1 MRQEHFGG
9 HMKIAIDG
17 PAGSGKSTIAKKVAK
32 TLGIE
37 YIDTG
42 AMYRALAFYMNE
54 NNLSLQ
60 ELKNEMDLINIEF
73 KKERTFINGKDIS
86 DFIRTNE
93 ISSLAS
99 KVSRDKEIREKL
111 VDLQRKLADKVSCVM
126 EGRDITSV
134 VLKDAE
140 YKFYLDAN
148 PMVRAKRRLNDLKGK
163 DSKITLDEL
172 IAEIEERDKRD
183 KTRENSPLQITKD
196 SNYIDTSEMTVEDV
210 VNKILSYV
218 GD

>member
-1 MRQEHFGG
+1 
-9 HMKIAIDG
+9 MKIAIDG

-99 KVSRDKEIREKL
+99 KVSKDKEIREKL

>member
-1 MRQEHFGG
+1 
-9 HMKIAIDG
+9 MKIAIDG

>member
-1 MRQEHFGG
+1 
-9 HMKIAIDG
+9 MKIAIDG
-17 PAGSGKSTIAKKVAK
+17 PAGSGKSTIAKKLARK
-32 TLGIE
+32 LNIE

-42 AMYRALAFYMNE
+42 AMYRALAYYMNQ
-54 NNLSLQ
+54 NNLSLE
-60 ELKNEMDLINIEF
+60 ELKINMETLNIEF
-73 KKERTFINGKDIS
+73 KEEKTFINGKDIS

-93 ISSLAS
+93 VSSLAS
-99 KVSRDKEIREKL
+99 KISKDKDIREKL

-148 PMVRAKRRLNDLKGK
+148 SKVRAIRRKNDLKGK
-163 DSKITLDEL
+163 DKDISLDKL
-172 IAEIEERDKRD
+172 IEEIEERDLRD
-183 KTRENSPLQITKD
+183 KTRENSPLKLTED
-196 SNYIDTSEMTVEDV
+196 SIYIDTSYMDV
-210 VNKILSYV
+210 NEVVDKIMSYI

>member
-1 MRQEHFGG
+1 
-9 HMKIAIDG
+9 MKIAIDG

-54 NNLSLQ
+54 NNFSLQ

-73 KKERTFINGKDIS
+73 KKERTFINGKDVS

-99 KVSRDKEIREKL
+99 KVSKDKEIREKL

-140 YKFYLDAN
+140 HKFYLDAN
-148 PMVRAKRRLNDLKGK
+148 PRVRAKRRLNDLKDK

-210 VNKILSYV
+210 INKILSYV

>member
-1 MRQEHFGG
+1 
-9 HMKIAIDG
+9 MKIAIDG

-32 TLGIE
+32 ILGIE

-99 KVSRDKEIREKL
+99 KVSKDKEIREKL

-148 PMVRAKRRLNDLKGK
+148 PRVRAKRRLTDLKGK

>member
-1 MRQEHFGG
+1 
-9 HMKIAIDG
+9 MKIAIDG

-32 TLGIE
+32 KLGIE

-60 ELKNEMDLINIEF
+60 ELKNGMDFINIEF

-99 KVSRDKEIREKL
+99 KVSKDKEIREKL

-148 PMVRAKRRLNDLKGK
+148 PRVRAKRRLNDLKGK
-163 DSKITLDEL
+163 DSKITLDDL

>member
-1 MRQEHFGG
+1 
-9 HMKIAIDG
+9 MKIAIDG
-17 PAGSGKSTIAKKVAK
+17 PAGSGKSTIAKKLASK
-32 TLGIE
+32 LNIE

-42 AMYRALAFYMNE
+42 AMYRALAYYMNQ
-54 NNLSLQ
+54 NNLSLE
-60 ELKNEMDLINIEF
+60 ELKINMETLNIEF
-73 KKERTFINGKDIS
+73 KEEKTFINGKDIS

-93 ISSLAS
+93 VSSLAS
-99 KVSRDKEIREKL
+99 KISKDKDIREKL

-148 PMVRAKRRLNDLKGK
+148 SKVRAIRRKNDLKGK
-163 DSKITLDEL
+163 DKDISLDKL
-172 IAEIEERDKRD
+172 IEEIEERDLRD
-183 KTRENSPLQITKD
+183 KTRENSPLKLTED
-196 SNYIDTSEMTVEDV
+196 SIYIDTSYMDV
-210 VNKILSYV
+210 NEVVDKIMSYI

>member
-1 MRQEHFGG
+1 
-9 HMKIAIDG
+9 MKIAIDG

-32 TLGIE
+32 KLGIE

-60 ELKNEMDLINIEF
+60 ELKNGIDLINIEF

-99 KVSRDKEIREKL
+99 KVSKDKEIREKL

>member
-1 MRQEHFGG
+1 
-9 HMKIAIDG
+9 MKIAIDG

-32 TLGIE
+32 KLGIE

-54 NNLSLQ
+54 NYLSLQ
-60 ELKNEMDLINIEF
+60 ELKNGMDLINIEF

-99 KVSRDKEIREKL
+99 KVSKDKEIREKL